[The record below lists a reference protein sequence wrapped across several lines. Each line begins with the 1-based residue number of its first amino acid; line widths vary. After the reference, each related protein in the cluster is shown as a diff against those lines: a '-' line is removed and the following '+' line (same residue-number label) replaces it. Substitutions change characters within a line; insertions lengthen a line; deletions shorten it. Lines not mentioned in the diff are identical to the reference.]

1 MRERGNWRAPKALKV
16 AVFLIVEKISVV
28 WEVKPIKQAVKTKT
42 SMEKSLRKASA
53 LASDT
58 PEEEEEEEDDFMISF
73 FRCDRILGQTCI
85 SVYVYV
91 YRQGGQV
98 GIGKWLWKSNGL
110 EWSMRAWEEPRKGRG
125 SRH

>member
-58 PEEEEEEEDDFMISF
+58 PEEEEEEEEEDDFMISF

-91 YRQGGQV
+91 
-98 GIGKWLWKSNGL
+98 GKEAKWV
-110 EWSMRAWEEPRKGRG
+110 
-125 SRH
+125 